1 MIKFFR
7 KIRQNMLDEGK
18 TGKYLKYAIG
28 EIVLVVIGIV
38 IALQIGDWN
47 EKQQAL
53 NEIESNFQNLI
64 EDLES
69 NKAQL
74 LNLIKEREYVS
85 KGGGFLLDKYEN
97 KVQVS
102 ENEFV
107 EKLKPV
113 LSERYFEINR
123 NGIDKVLTSSAIEL
137 KEMEIIR
144 ELIKSY
150 IRDTGILKTFETK
163 ENAAIENMEMI
174 TAGNGYFRT
183 VWKTFRKNRYKT
195 TTEYNNPDFDFL
207 AIMDND
213 ELLYMVFRY
222 EFVTQFSIKHYN
234 ILIEKGDKIIKT
246 IENYKNSK

>member
-7 KIRQNMLDEGK
+7 KIRYDLMEKNK

-28 EIVLVVIGIV
+28 EIVLVVIGIL
-38 IALQIGDWN
+38 IALQINNWN
-47 EKQQAL
+47 QKQQAI
-53 NEIESNFQNLI
+53 NVMENNFQNLI

-69 NKAQL
+69 NKLQL
-74 LNLIKEREYVS
+74 LFLVEERKEVS
-85 KGGGFLLDKYEN
+85 KGGAFLLDNYEN
-97 KVQVS
+97 KVQVN

-107 EKLKPV
+107 DKLKPV
-113 LSERYFEINR
+113 LSEKYFEINR

-137 KEMEIIR
+137 KEMETIR

-150 IRDTGILKTFETK
+150 LRNTGILNTLETK

-183 VWKTFRKNRYKT
+183 IWKTFRKNRYKT

-207 AIMDND
+207 NIMDND
-213 ELLYMVFRY
+213 ELLYLVLRH
-222 EFVTQFSIKHYN
+222 EFVTQFTLDKYN
-234 ILIEKGDKIIKT
+234 DLIEKGDEIIKT
-246 IENYKNSK
+246 IEDYRSSK